1 MPGAP
6 GRASSLRY
14 AVASDKNPLLL
25 SDQTGLL
32 RLIGEK
38 KSVFQIVLPAVFVC
52 IALVFSLIVPPFGV
66 YPSLELQPWMYQ
78 EQVTFIRYTTALN
91 SLTELSRGISCDL
104 TVVVFFVLS
113 VMMLLEMPT
122 CRSF

>member
-1 MPGAP
+1 M
-6 GRASSLRY
+6 
-14 AVASDKNPLLL
+14 
-25 SDQTGLL
+25 
-32 RLIGEK
+32 
-38 KSVFQIVLPAVFVC
+38 FVC

-78 EQVTFIRYTTALN
+78 EQATFIRSTTALN
-91 SLTELSRGISCDL
+91 CLTELSGGISCDL

>member
-78 EQVTFIRYTTALN
+78 EQATFIRYTTALN
-91 SLTELSRGISCDL
+91 SH
-104 TVVVFFVLS
+104 
-113 VMMLLEMPT
+113 
-122 CRSF
+122 